1 MTAIMKRRL
10 LGEWAK
16 HIMDNHSR
24 GNRTSLLPNADE
36 FRLKVSSMSCV
47 VDDLAFINKEV
58 DTYK

>member
-1 MTAIMKRRL
+1 MTAILKRRL

-24 GNRTSLLPNADE
+24 GNQTSQLPNAE
-36 FRLKVSSMSCV
+36 GFRLKVSSVNCIL
-47 VDDLAFINKEV
+47 DDLAFINKEV